1 MGLVTK
7 PAVNTEVRRVTV
19 EEHGKIKQFNLRLP
33 HIRNIEMFLKG
44 EWDLSVYDE
53 CFKGRNALGDVDG
66 SIELQGWT
74 LNVEFKVSRFSLNK
88 GQLVKAI
95 RQAEHSEITTIF
107 VFGETNKP
115 TGYLM
120 FTPDMLE
127 GSGVIECDEEGIKKV
142 FKEWGEKAYANS
154 KLSKDDKAFFH
165 ACRYVR

>member
-1 MGLVTK
+1 MGLVTR
-7 PAVNTEVRRVTV
+7 PAVNTEVRHITL
-19 EEHGKIKQFNLRLP
+19 EEHGKIKQFDVRLP

-44 EWDLSVYDE
+44 SWDLSPYDV

-95 RQAEHSEITTIF
+95 RQAEHSDITTIF

-115 TGYLM
+115 TEYLVIS
-120 FTPDMLE
+120 PDNLE
-127 GSGVIECDEEGIKKV
+127 GGGFIECDVESLKKV
-142 FKEWGEKAYANS
+142 FKEWGDKAYANS
-154 KLSKDDKAFFH
+154 KLSKDDKAFFY